1 MLVTKKENRFC
12 VRFSGGECMPLD
24 IIFVVIG
31 LLSEGIVLFLC
42 GTKVVIH
49 FLRLIFLNHYH
60 LIVRVMCA
68 NKVSATCLFI
78 IVFGVN
84 K

>member
-1 MLVTKKENRFC
+1 
-12 VRFSGGECMPLD
+12 MPLD

-49 FLRLIFLNHYH
+49 FLRLFFLNHYH
-60 LIVRVMCA
+60 LIVRVMRA